1 MAMIASKNQ
10 NSALRAQIHSNS
22 RSRKATSASCM
33 IQSWQEQAW
42 QENGLPVARGLRQP
56 VPRMRPRCDS
66 GRTRHANNQVGESM
80 VVPIAANCA
89 REKCCGC
96 AMYVA
101 LTRRQ
106 IFLLDLS

>member
-42 QENGLPVARGLRQP
+42 QERGLAGKRAA
-56 VPRMRPRCDS
+56 RRAGAKAARPPNA
-66 GRTRHANNQVGESM
+66 T
-80 VVPIAANCA
+80 
-89 REKCCGC
+89 
-96 AMYVA
+96 A
-101 LTRRQ
+101 L
-106 IFLLDLS
+106 